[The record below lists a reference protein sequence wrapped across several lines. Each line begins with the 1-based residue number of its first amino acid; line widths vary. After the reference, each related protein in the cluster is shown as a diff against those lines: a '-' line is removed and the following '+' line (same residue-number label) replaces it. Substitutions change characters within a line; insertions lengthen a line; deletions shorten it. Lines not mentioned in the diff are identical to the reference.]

1 MVSRYAEG
9 IKDVPGLDVEAA
21 VAKIERMV
29 EERVREGEDPGF
41 FCKYSKLHGRVG
53 YWNHHG
59 RTFRELYLDTVIGQR
74 AKTRRW

>member
-41 FCKYSKLHGRVG
+41 FASTASSTDGS
-53 YWNHHG
+53 
-59 RTFRELYLDTVIGQR
+59 VIGTIMGER
-74 AKTRRW
+74 SVNCTLIL